1 MKHPSRR
8 AVWSGRT
15 CAAARTRAK
24 VDTRAGSRA
33 GSRVGNLAGTQAG
46 AQAGLGI
53 IEVLIALVVVSFG
66 VLGMAGLQLT
76 GMKHSSSGFNRSKAL
91 MHAEN
96 MATRLRIN
104 PPAVANGLY
113 ANVDSDTQ
121 AAGFCDARPTPYCQ
135 ATDGG
140 AAASCSAA
148 ELATFDI
155 WSVSCG
161 EWAGSAAAGGVLD
174 SLPSGRLQV
183 QCGGSTCAVDAA
195 YTITVEWNEGSVTS
209 DDPDVIDT
217 RRVQMRLRP

>member
-1 MKHPSRR
+1 MKQLMRR
-8 AVWSGRT
+8 RDR
-15 CAAARTRAK
+15 AAR
-24 VDTRAGSRA
+24 S
-33 GSRVGNLAGTQAG
+33 SRVSFQTGPQTGRQTGHQAG
-46 AQAGLGI
+46 QQAGLGI

-104 PPAVANGLY
+104 TPAVTNGLY
-113 ANVDSDTQ
+113 AAVDSDTE
-121 AAGFCDARPTPYCQ
+121 AAGFCNARPTPHCQ
-135 ATDGG
+135 ATTSA
-140 AAASCSAA
+140 AAASCSTA

-155 WSVSCG
+155 WSVTCG
-161 EWAGSAAAGGVLD
+161 EWGDSRASGGVLD

-183 QCGGSTCAVDAA
+183 QCDAA
-195 YTITVEWNEGSVTS
+195 PCTADASYTITVEWNEGSVSS
-209 DDPDVIDT
+209 DDPSVVDT